1 MTSLNDSINE
11 LFQAYLLAMG
21 MEMPLNMAFERY
33 LFQAIK
39 EGVTALMMT
48 DVVRERKQ
56 RITQGVRNRES
67 LKLRNLIGDEEAIA
81 DFINEAAMIAAL
93 KRKKVVEVCRASVLR
108 QSGRSDQIPSPEPRS
123 AADVELVRKLREAAQ

>member
-1 MTSLNDSINE
+1 MISLNADINS
-11 LFQAYLLAMG
+11 LFAAYLNAMG
-21 MEMPLNMAFERY
+21 MEMPLNCAFERY
-33 LFQAIK
+33 LFEAIR
-39 EGVTALMMT
+39 EGVTPLMMT

-56 RITQGVRNRES
+56 RITQGVRYQES
-67 LKLRNLIGDEEAIA
+67 LKLRNLIGDDGAIG

-93 KRKKVVEVCRASVLR
+93 KRKKVMEPSRASVLR

>member
-1 MTSLNDSINE
+1 MTSLNENINT

-48 DVVRERKQ
+48 DVVRERRV
-56 RITQGVRNRES
+56 RIGQGVRNKEC
-67 LKLRNLIGDEEAIA
+67 LKLRNLIGDDEALA
-81 DFINEAAMIAAL
+81 DFINEAAMISAL
-93 KRKKVVEVCRASVLR
+93 KRKKVMDPTRASVLR
-108 QSGRSDQIPSPEPRS
+108 QSGRSDQGPSPEPRS
-123 AADVELVRKLREAAQ
+123 AADVDLIKQLRKAAQ